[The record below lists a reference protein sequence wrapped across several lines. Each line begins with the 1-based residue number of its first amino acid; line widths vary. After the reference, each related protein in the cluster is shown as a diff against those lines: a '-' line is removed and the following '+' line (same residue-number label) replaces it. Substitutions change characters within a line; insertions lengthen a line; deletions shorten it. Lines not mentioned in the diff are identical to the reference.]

1 MAGELERSTGLGFQ
15 SLTLFGSLGGWQPA
29 FEFMVH
35 SGIDEESLV
44 IVLGER

>member
-1 MAGELERSTGLGFQ
+1 MAGELERCTGLGFQ
-15 SLTLFGSLGGWQPA
+15 TLTLFGNLEGWQPA

-35 SGIDEESLV
+35 AGIDEERLF